1 MMTPNEIEQLSK
13 RIWSIAELLHG
24 RFVNDNYHDTIFALT
39 LMRRMDS
46 ANQFAQMA
54 RYPDKVAQNLRD
66 FIETCITDANL
77 REVITVL
84 ADYAFQRIDQMHRL
98 YPLILEF
105 AAIDLHPAR
114 VDSVSMGAVF
124 DHLIMYHLNSL
135 RGPHELAT
143 PPDVAQ
149 LIVQLLLEPDRKT
162 LSTMAATTA
171 PISIYDPACG
181 FGQMLL
187 QAQAWLTACNEHN
200 QARVFGADKHQGAWA
215 ITSAMLYMHGAS
227 SEEVAHHILCTD
239 LFRQRPFSP
248 PQVFDYLMTVPP
260 FGMKMADEQLAWQAE
275 SAFFQQSGVGLRN
288 TDCGLLFLLY
298 LVEKFTPYTPG
309 DAIHRGS
316 RAAIVLNAVPLFSGA
331 PGSAESEIRR
341 WIIEQD
347 LLEAVVALP
356 TNTFNST
363 PIGTFV
369 CLLSNRKTATRKGKI
384 QLIDA
389 REPAN
394 QTQRKLLGR
403 KREVSL
409 EMQHSINSTYASF
422 ANSTHSR
429 IVNTLDFGYRR
440 IRLQHPLRLRF
451 QITRQTKAQFLD
463 ACPELLDAILAIE
476 ALFGKDPHDD
486 WNEVWRG
493 IARLVKIHG
502 GWRAG
507 KVGAGQRKL
516 LRQVFTTVN
525 PRAKPVLAHSIGIDA
540 NKLPAL
546 FGEQNSSLASLEELK
561 TACGLID
568 IKGKWHSFE
577 ADPAL
582 TENVNIPLNR
592 PVLAYFLQ
600 EIRPFAPDAW
610 LDANF
615 YDERDAR
622 IGKLGYAINFQQYFE
637 HQQERKSLDEIDKA
651 LAEAK
656 HRLLNLLQGEL
667 P

>member
-24 RFVNDNYHDTIFALT
+24 RFVNDKYHDTIFALT

-46 ANQFAQMA
+46 ANQFAHMA

-66 FIETCITDANL
+66 FIEASITDANL
-77 REVITVL
+77 RDVITVL
-84 ADYAFQRIDQMHRL
+84 ADNTFQRIDQMHRL

-135 RGPHELAT
+135 RGPDEFAT

-171 PISIYDPACG
+171 PISICDPACG
-181 FGQMLL
+181 YGQMLL
-187 QAQAWLTACNEHN
+187 QAQAWLTACNEHS
-200 QARVFGADKHQGAWA
+200 QARVYGADKHQGAWA
-215 ITSAMLYMHGAS
+215 ITSAMLYMHSAP
-227 SEEVAHHILCTD
+227 SEEVAHHIRCND
-239 LFRQRPFSP
+239 LFRQLPFST
-248 PQVFDYLMTVPP
+248 QVFDYLMTVPP
-260 FGMKMADEQLAWQAE
+260 FGMKLADEQLAWQAE
-275 SAFFQQSGVGLRN
+275 SAFLQQSGVSLRN

-309 DAIHRGS
+309 DTTQRGS
-316 RAAIVLNAVPLFSGA
+316 RAAIALNAAPLFNGA

-356 TNTFNST
+356 TNTFHST

-369 CLLSNRKTATRKGKI
+369 CLLSNRKTAARKGKI

-389 REPAN
+389 RDQGN

-403 KREVSL
+403 RREVSL
-409 EMQHSINSTYASF
+409 EMQHCINSSYASF
-422 ANSTHSR
+422 TNNAHSR

-440 IRLQHPLRLRF
+440 IRLHHPLRLRF
-451 QITRQTKAQFLD
+451 HITKESKARFLD
-463 ACPELLDAILAIE
+463 ACPELFDAIIAIE
-476 ALFGKDPHDD
+476 AKFGNTPQDD
-486 WNEVWRG
+486 WNEVWRE
-493 IARLVKIHG
+493 IARLVKMHG

-561 TACGLID
+561 TACGLTEIG
-568 IKGKWHSFE
+568 GKWRAFE

-582 TENVNIPLNR
+582 SETIDIALNQS
-592 PVLAYFLQ
+592 VLAYFLQ
-600 EIRPFAPDAW
+600 EIQPFATDAW
-610 LDANF
+610 LDASF
-615 YDERDAR
+615 CDEKDGC
-622 IGKLGYAINFQQYFE
+622 IGKLGYAIHFQQYFE
-637 HQQERKSLDEIDKA
+637 HQAERKSLAEIDKA

-667 P
+667 S